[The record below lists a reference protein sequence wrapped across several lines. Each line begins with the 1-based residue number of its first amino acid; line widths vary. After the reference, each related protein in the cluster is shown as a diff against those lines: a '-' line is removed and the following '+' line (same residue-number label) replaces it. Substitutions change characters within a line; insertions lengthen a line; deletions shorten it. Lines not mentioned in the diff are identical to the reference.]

1 MESLRSKEE
10 TLDEKVTEFASFPTV
25 PSFSRENNCG
35 FKELTRKNK
44 KTRAILK
51 SILQILKDKN
61 KHFILSQSKTNL
73 RSV

>member
-35 FKELTRKNK
+35 FKE
-44 KTRAILK
+44 
-51 SILQILKDKN
+51 
-61 KHFILSQSKTNL
+61 
-73 RSV
+73 